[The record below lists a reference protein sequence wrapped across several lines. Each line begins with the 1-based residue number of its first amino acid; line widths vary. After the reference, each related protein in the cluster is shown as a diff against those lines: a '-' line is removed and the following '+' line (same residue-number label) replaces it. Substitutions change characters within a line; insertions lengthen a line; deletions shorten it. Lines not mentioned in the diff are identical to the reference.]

1 MKTILIIM
9 IMLVSSVHADDI
21 QWSKGF
27 TINCTNAVEREDGTA
42 LLPSEIGS
50 IKYYAYPSGETT
62 NNEHVFEFIGGCKA
76 VQIDTKQLTT
86 GVKDFYATTVDTDG
100 RESTDL
106 SATKVTHTIMKSR
119 PKAPEP
125 Y

>member
-1 MKTILIIM
+1 MKILGLILM
-9 IMLVSSVHADDI
+9 MFLSVACADDI

-27 TINCTNAVEREDGTA
+27 TINCTDATQREDGTA
-42 LLPSEIGS
+42 LLTSEIGS